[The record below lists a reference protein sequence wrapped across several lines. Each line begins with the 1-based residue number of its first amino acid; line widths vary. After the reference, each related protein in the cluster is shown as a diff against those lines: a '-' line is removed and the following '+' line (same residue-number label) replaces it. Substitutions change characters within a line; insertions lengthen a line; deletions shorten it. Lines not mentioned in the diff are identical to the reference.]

1 MRCSFGRAAPLSI
14 TLSRVVSPFF
24 SAALSQ
30 QTTESSSEI
39 QNPPWKVRGTI
50 CHNVSCPVKQ
60 HFPSTF
66 SIFLSLF
73 SFIYYSEFLFLPM
86 RVRVGSHDRSTS
98 TTRACARESAF
109 LRARSCVNNYRAGR
123 SESPAARCTILQ
135 RPAVSLSG
143 SHASRSKRRKG
154 EYAPLVVVHEHSSI
168 TSIVCCGRGYAN
180 TNLSGRHF
188 NGEATETIGQ
198 RE

>member
-1 MRCSFGRAAPLSI
+1 MSSQTAFSFD
-14 TLSRVVSPFF
+14 
-24 SAALSQ
+24 
-30 QTTESSSEI
+30 
-39 QNPPWKVRGTI
+39 
-50 CHNVSCPVKQ
+50 
-60 HFPSTF
+60 
-66 SIFLSLF
+66 IFHLSLF
-73 SFIYYSEFLFLPM
+73 VFLYLLLRISF
-86 RVRVGSHDRSTS
+86 STN
-98 TTRACARESAF
+98 ACPCRKSRPVDEHYARARESAF